1 MGRKTKIT
9 REMILDAAYELLDE
23 EGIGGVAIKSIASK
37 LGCSTQ
43 PVSWQFGSMNELKK
57 ELLMFTSSKM
67 RVIMGEAVMGREA
80 IEAFFMTGVQ
90 YIALA
95 CDHPNVFRFLCV
107 DDPSKSIGE
116 DLLEGQSIFSVG
128 FSPDVA
134 ELMAA
139 TYKVPEEEIATVV
152 RDVVIYTHGLA
163 VMMMYDSYKL
173 PKKIACEM
181 VFDVGTRMIAS
192 TGIEIPNSR
201 KKAILKA
208 AGIS

>member
-1 MGRKTKIT
+1 M
-9 REMILDAAYELLDE
+9 
-23 EGIGGVAIKSIASK
+23 
-37 LGCSTQ
+37 
-43 PVSWQFGSMNELKK
+43 
-57 ELLMFTSSKM
+57 
-67 RVIMGEAVMGREA
+67 
-80 IEAFFMTGVQ
+80 
-90 YIALA
+90 IALA

-128 FSPDVA
+128 FSPDMA

-192 TGIEIPNSR
+192 TGIEIPDSR